1 VLGVHLAKAGIDRP
15 RPDNPLLSRT
25 FGSSYPSGHAAYSTT
40 YIVLAVIATRVL
52 DGLASRTAVVVGGI
66 LIAAAI
72 GSTRIYL
79 RVHYLS
85 DVIGGWGLGL
95 AIFGGLTA
103 VALVVGFIR
112 QNANAASGSP
122 QS

>member
-1 VLGVHLAKAGIDRP
+1 
-15 RPDNPLLSRT
+15 
-25 FGSSYPSGHAAYSTT
+25 
-40 YIVLAVIATRVL
+40 
-52 DGLASRTAVVVGGI
+52 VVGGI